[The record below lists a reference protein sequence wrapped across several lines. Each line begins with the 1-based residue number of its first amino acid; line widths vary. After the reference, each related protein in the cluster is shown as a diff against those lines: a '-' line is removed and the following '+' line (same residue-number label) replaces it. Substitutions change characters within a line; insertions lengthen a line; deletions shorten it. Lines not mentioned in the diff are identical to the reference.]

1 MNTYYEWPK
10 VSIIMPAYNA
20 AQTISEAIDSILAQK
35 FKDFELIICN
45 DASVD
50 QTAIVLERIV
60 DKRVRV
66 IHNANNLGP
75 GPSRDRAIDIAK
87 GKWLAFTDADDVWL
101 PQRLGTLIN
110 AIDDQ
115 QNIMVFDNIIE
126 CHDTPSGLVPW
137 RTLRELNTFGVT
149 DYNNIVDVEIKKFIS
164 KKRYLIKPI
173 LPAWFV
179 KQFGIKH
186 SARNVHEDGEFFLNL
201 LAKGLKLRYVSVP
214 MYLYR
219 ISPGSAVAV
228 TNRNIM
234 LLDVLESLKIKF
246 REFPDIQQAFD
257 EKIEIVRR
265 DEQYMRFIWSIKCGT
280 VSRTLSEIIKSPW
293 VILELFQ
300 RIGRTIAYHSHRILH
315 RGRTRG
321 IRQF

>member
-1 MNTYYEWPK
+1 
-10 VSIIMPAYNA
+10 MPVFNGER
-20 AQTISEAIDSILAQK
+20 TLKEAIDSVILQS
-35 FKDFELIICN
+35 FCDFELIICN
-45 DASVD
+45 DASTD
-50 QTAIVLERIV
+50 KTAIILESIKDERIQ
-60 DKRVRV
+60 V
-66 IHNANNLGP
+66 IHNGVNIGP
-75 GPSRDRAIDIAK
+75 GLSRNKAIDIAK

-110 AIDDQ
+110 ATDDQ

-137 RTLRELNTFGVT
+137 HTLREQNTFGVT
-149 DYNNIVDVEIKKFIS
+149 DCNNIIDVEIKKFIS

-173 LPAWFV
+173 VPAWFV

-219 ISPGSAVAV
+219 ISPGSAVAA

-234 LLDVLESLKIKF
+234 LLDVLESLRIKF
-246 REFPDIQQAFD
+246 REFPDIQQALD
-257 EKIEIVRR
+257 GKIEMVRR
-265 DEQYMRFIWSIKCGT
+265 EEQYMRFIWSIKRGT
-280 VSRTLSEIIKSPW
+280 VSGTLSEIIKSPW

-300 RIGRTIAYHSHRILH
+300 RIGKTVAYHSHRISH